1 MRHVDPEDLALVAL
15 GEPVDAATR
24 EHLDACP
31 ECAATVASFAD
42 VVGVARG
49 IGPDDVLVAPPERVW
64 AAISEELALSGPAS
78 GAGTRAAPGAE
89 DAASADQVAP
99 SAQVVP
105 LRRRG
110 LPWLAAAAA
119 AGVVVGSV
127 GTGLLLNRPEPA
139 PTTLAR
145 AALDPLPGWE
155 ASGDAQVLERADG
168 TVELV
173 VTLDGPAAD
182 GDFREVWLIDRE
194 VTRLVSL
201 GVLEGSSGTFTVPTG
216 LDLAD
221 FAVVDISAE
230 PFDGDPAHSGDSII
244 RGVLDT

>member
-31 ECAATVASFAD
+31 ECAAAVASFAD
-42 VVGVARG
+42 VVGVARE

-64 AAISEELALSGPAS
+64 AAISEELALGGPAT
-78 GAGTRAAPGAE
+78 GTGTRAGGT
-89 DAASADQVAP
+89 AASAP

-139 PTTLAR
+139 PTTLAQ
-145 AALDPLPGWE
+145 AALDPLPGWD
-155 ASGDAQVLERADG
+155 ASGDAQVIERADG

-201 GVLEGSSGTFTVPTG
+201 GVLEGATGTFTVPAG
-216 LDLAD
+216 LDLSD
-221 FAVVDISAE
+221 FAVVDVSAE
-230 PFDGDPAHSGDSII
+230 PFDGNPAHSGDSII

>member
-15 GEPVDAATR
+15 GEPMDAATR

-42 VVGVARG
+42 VVGVARE

-64 AAISEELALSGPAS
+64 DAISEELALGGPAT
-78 GAGTRAAPGAE
+78 GTRAGST
-89 DAASADQVAP
+89 AADAP

-110 LPWLAAAAA
+110 LPWLAVAAA

-127 GTGLLLNRPEPA
+127 GTGLLLNRPEAA
-139 PTTLAR
+139 PTTLAQ

-221 FAVVDISAE
+221 FAVVDVSAE

>member
-1 MRHVDPEDLALVAL
+1 MLHVEPEDLALVAL

-24 EHLDACP
+24 SHLDACP
-31 ECAATVASFAD
+31 ECAGTVASLAAA
-42 VVGVARG
+42 VGVARG

-64 AAISEELALSGPAS
+64 DAISAEVAQD
-78 GAGTRAAPGAE
+78 RAAPLAE
-89 DAASADQVAP
+89 
-99 SAQVVP
+99 VVP

-110 LPWLAAAAA
+110 VPWLAAAAA

-139 PTTLAR
+139 PTTLAS
-145 AALDPLPGWE
+145 ATLDALPGWE
-155 ASGDAQVLERADG
+155 ASGDAEVVERPDG
-168 TVELV
+168 TVELL

-201 GVLEGSSGTFTVPTG
+201 GVLEGATGTFTVPAG
-216 LDLAD
+216 LDLSD
-221 FAVVDISAE
+221 FAVVDVSAE